1 MNCVCLAPL
10 NAHHDT
16 LAMVMVGR
24 DGSHTRMATWVANPG
39 HTATPAGSIR
49 HASSKSPL
57 CRWFQPTTAT
67 CSWSVRCEFRPPG
80 EPKSPAGRV
89 TGIYKLGEQMPRQH
103 RVVDHIVEHLARIDS
118 DYIFGVDGANIEDL
132 YDAAHFSSD
141 ITAVL
146 AKHEFS
152 AATMADGYSRS
163 GAGLGVVAATS
174 GGGALN
180 LIAGLGESLASRV
193 PVLALVGQPATTMDG
208 RGSFQ
213 DTSGRNG
220 SLDAEALFSA
230 VSVFC
235 RRVLTPADIV
245 AALPTAIAAAR
256 TGGPAVL
263 LLPKDIQQAKV
274 GVNGYDSN
282 VAGHGFDPPRSL
294 IGDPHAIVRALR
306 RAEGPVTII
315 AGEQVARDD
324 ARSELE
330 ELRALLRAQVA
341 CVPDAKDV
349 AGTPGFGSSSALGVT
364 GVMGHPGVAE
374 AVAGSAV
381 VPGGRHPTVGD
392 RPRRPRRRARSGAN
406 GLDRLGAP
414 VPAVHARAY
423 RRSAGIADDADP
435 GVVRARAANGPAR
448 ARFRG
453 RRRTQSTD
461 LRRHGCALPRCHG
474 RARSRVA
481 RRNRHRRRR
490 RQHRR
495 SRNPSPPVRRD
506 GRFAVALG
514 MGGMGYS
521 FGAGIGMAFGRAM
534 TEPDGPSRRTVVI
547 AGDGAFFMHGME
559 VHTAVQYRLPVTFVL
574 FNNNAHAMCV
584 TREQLFYDDL
594 YSYNRFAP
602 SQLGAGLAGM
612 FPGLSSVDVADID
625 ALPAALERAMAV
637 DGPSVVTVECSADE
651 IPPFAAFLN
660 RQARQ

>member
-1 MNCVCLAPL
+1 
-10 NAHHDT
+10 
-16 LAMVMVGR
+16 
-24 DGSHTRMATWVANPG
+24 
-39 HTATPAGSIR
+39 
-49 HASSKSPL
+49 
-57 CRWFQPTTAT
+57 
-67 CSWSVRCEFRPPG
+67 
-80 EPKSPAGRV
+80 
-89 TGIYKLGEQMPRQH
+89 MPRQH

-180 LIAGLGESLASRV
+180 LIPGLGESLASRV
-193 PVLALVGQPATTMDG
+193 PVLALVGQPATAMDG

-220 SLDAEALFSA
+220 SLNAEALFSA

-235 RRVLTPADIV
+235 RRVLTPDDIV
-245 AALPTAIAAAR
+245 SALPSAIAAAR

-274 GVNGYDSN
+274 CVNGYDGN
-282 VAGHGFDPPRSL
+282 DRHGFERPGAH

-306 RAEGPVTII
+306 RATGPITII

-349 AGTPGFGSSSALGVT
+349 AGTPGSGSSSALGVT
-364 GVMGHPGVAE
+364 GVMGHPGVAD
-374 AVAGSAV
+374 AVAASAVCLVVGTRLSVTARTGLDDALAAVRTVSIGSA
-381 VPGGRHPTVGD
+381 PPYLPCTH
-392 RPRRPRRRARSGAN
+392 
-406 GLDRLGAP
+406 
-414 VPAVHARAY
+414 VH
-423 RRSAGIADDADP
+423 
-435 GVVRARAANGPAR
+435 
-448 ARFRG
+448 
-453 RRRTQSTD
+453 TED
-461 LRRHGCALPRCHG
+461 LRGSLTMLTRALSGQG
-474 RARSRVA
+474 RARGLRVPDFVA
-481 RRNRHRRRR
+481 DAEL
-490 RQHRR
+490 
-495 SRNPSPPVRRD
+495 SPPSFAGTGVRYRDAMVVLDRVLPDGTDIVVDAGNTGAAAIHHLPVRRD

-534 TEPDGPSRRTVVI
+534 SNGPSRRTVVI

-660 RQARQ
+660 RQPANQGVEQQITTLEENRFHVPSSA

>member
-1 MNCVCLAPL
+1 
-10 NAHHDT
+10 
-16 LAMVMVGR
+16 
-24 DGSHTRMATWVANPG
+24 
-39 HTATPAGSIR
+39 
-49 HASSKSPL
+49 
-57 CRWFQPTTAT
+57 
-67 CSWSVRCEFRPPG
+67 
-80 EPKSPAGRV
+80 
-89 TGIYKLGEQMPRQH
+89 MPRQH
-103 RVVDHIVEHLARIDS
+103 RVVDHIVEHLARTDS

-180 LIAGLGESLASRV
+180 LIPGLGESLVSRV
-193 PVLALVGQPATTMDG
+193 PVLALVGQPPTTTDG

-220 SLDAEALFSA
+220 SLNAEALFSA

-235 RRVLTPADIV
+235 LRVLTPADIV
-245 AALPTAIAAAR
+245 SALPSAIAAAR

-274 GVNGYDSN
+274 GVNGYGGNDR
-282 VAGHGFDPPRSL
+282 HGFERPGAH

-306 RAEGPVTII
+306 RATGPITII

-349 AGTPGFGSSSALGVT
+349 AGTPGSGSSSALGVT
-364 GVMGHPGVAE
+364 GVMGHPGVAD
-374 AVAGSAV
+374 AVAASAVCLVVGTRLSVTARTGLDDALAAVRTVSIGSAPPYLPCTHV
-381 VPGGRHPTVGD
+381 HTEDLRGSLSMLTRALSGQG
-392 RPRRPRRRARSGAN
+392 RPRGLRVPDFVADAELSPPSFAGA
-406 GLDRLGAP
+406 GVRYRDAMVVLDRVLPDGTDIVVDAGNTGA
-414 VPAVHARAY
+414 
-423 RRSAGIADDADP
+423 
-435 GVVRARAANGPAR
+435 AAIHH
-448 ARFRG
+448 
-453 RRRTQSTD
+453 
-461 LRRHGCALPRCHG
+461 L
-474 RARSRVA
+474 
-481 RRNRHRRRR
+481 
-490 RQHRR
+490 
-495 SRNPSPPVRRD
+495 PVRRD

-534 TEPDGPSRRTVVI
+534 NRGLSGPSRRTVVI

-660 RQARQ
+660 RQPANQGVEQQITTLEENRFHVPSSA